1 MSDSNALVTLQAR
14 LSARAA
20 ESRPWVYPGL
30 HWVRPRPDPLIVC
43 LVPAHNEEEQIA
55 ATIDSLLAQTV
66 PAVVVISADN
76 CTDRTVEIARSYP
89 SVIVRETVGNTAKK
103 AGALNQ
109 AWAAYATWADYVFT
123 MDADT
128 ELAPDCLETLRK
140 GLEDLDENGAVCTY
154 PGLKPSTS
162 ARFRERVMYR
172 LIRLEFGRSRR
183 TIHRRGH
190 LTEVL
195 AGMGAFFDG
204 AVLRTLAAE
213 YDGQPW
219 RVDSIVEDYRISM
232 DVRRL
237 GYRIGVAPGAEAYTD
252 CIVSLRALW
261 RQRVRWQAGTFQELF
276 RNGWK
281 SYTRRVWLMVT
292 LSMGNTLLRTLAIT
306 FVLWSAIAL
315 HAHLHIQW
323 IWLIPP
329 LIAIL
334 DGIDVVRVTP
344 ETDWKDLSFAILILP
359 LEAYSILR
367 ESWTVWSFVRAM
379 RRKSLSW

>member
-1 MSDSNALVTLQAR
+1 MVCIKPPQ
-14 LSARAA
+14 
-20 ESRPWVYPGL
+20 EGL
-30 HWVRPRPDPLIVC
+30 MNDANPSHPPDPKIVC

-55 ATIDSLLAQTV
+55 ATIESLLAQTI
-66 PAVVVISADN
+66 PATIVISADN
-76 CTDRTVEIARSYP
+76 CTDRTIEIAESFP
-89 SVIVRETVGNTAKK
+89 GVIVRPTFINTHKK

-109 AWAAYATWADYVFT
+109 AWNAFGVWADFVFT

-128 ELAPDCLETLRK
+128 ELAPNCLEKLRD
-140 GLEDLDENGAVCTY
+140 GMGRCGAVCTF
-154 PGLKPSTS
+154 PGLKPLASK
-162 ARFRERVMYR
+162 RWRDQIMYR

-183 TIHRRGH
+183 TIVRRGH
-190 LTEVL
+190 GTDVL
-195 AGMGAFFDG
+195 AGMGAFFRGD
-204 AVLRTLAAE
+204 VLRTLAAE
-213 YDGQPW
+213 YDGEPW
-219 RVDSIVEDYRISM
+219 RGDSIVEDYRISM

-237 GYRIGVAPGAEAYTD
+237 GYPIGVAPEAEAFTD

-281 SYTRRVWLMVT
+281 HYTRRVWT
-292 LSMGNTLLRTLAIT
+292 LVMLSLGNTLLRVIAIT
-306 FVLWSAIAL
+306 FVVWSAIAL

-323 IWLIPP
+323 IWTIPP
-329 LIAIL
+329 LIAII
-334 DGIDVVRVTP
+334 DGMDVVHVTP
-344 ETDWKDLSFAILILP
+344 ESDWKDLLFAVLILP